1 MNFLLSFLVMAFAV
15 TAYSCDE
22 AKLVALKIKSEL
34 YLQAVKEDKNAH
46 LEAFSFYRDFAS
58 CEEGFYASEDALQI
72 AKNLETFQHPLLGA
86 WDKHI
91 LHDGFFANE
100 KQEFYH
106 QGTFDNNQTTG
117 QLEFILRV
125 LVHYN
130 FTNPQDELLLL
141 NSLNKGV
148 KYILDS
154 QYKSGKDSGGF
165 PQVYPLPKDYQ
176 RFVTFNDH
184 AMINVMSFLYE
195 LNFNPIYQD
204 LILPKYKLNLVNSYA
219 QGFEYILKAQIKQEG
234 KLTVWAQQ
242 YENLKP
248 ARARSYELP
257 GLATH
262 ESLGV
267 IEFLEKENQRIPNSR
282 IQNALQSA
290 KEWFERS
297 KYRGIDHRYLKD
309 KKNPRCELIPEV
321 DSKQVWARYYDLE
334 SNKPFFA
341 YRTKTN
347 TSPENKLITD
357 GTIEGICQAFNE
369 YAANDQERASGYA
382 WFLVR

>member
-1 MNFLLSFLVMAFAV
+1 MLICATLLVSAFP
-15 TAYSCDE
+15 CDE
-22 AKLVALKIKSEL
+22 AKITTLKIKSEL
-34 YLQAVKEDKNAH
+34 YLNAVKEDKNAH
-46 LEAFSFYRDFAS
+46 LEAFSYYRDFEI
-58 CEEGFYASEDALQI
+58 CEDSFYASEEALSI

-100 KQEFYH
+100 QKEFYH

-117 QLEFILRV
+117 QLQFILRV
-125 LVHYN
+125 LAHQT
-130 FTNPQDELLLL
+130 FTEPQDKILLL
-141 NSLNKGV
+141 NSLNRGLKF
-148 KYILDS
+148 ILDS

-184 AMINVMSFLYE
+184 AMINIMNLLYE
-195 LNFNPIYQD
+195 LNFNSAYD
-204 LILPKYKLNLVNSYA
+204 ALILPKYKTNIISSYA
-219 QGFEYILKAQIKQEG
+219 AGFEYILKAQIKQEG
-234 KLTVWAQQ
+234 KLSVWAQQ

-262 ESLGV
+262 ESLG
-267 IEFLEKENQRIPNSR
+267 IIKFLEKENQRTPHLR
-282 IQNALQSA
+282 IQNALDAA
-290 KEWFERS
+290 KAWFEKS
-297 KYRGIDHRYLKD
+297 KYSGIDHRFLKD
-309 KKNPRCELIPEV
+309 KKNPRCELIPAP
-321 DSKQVWARYYDLE
+321 DSKQVWARYYDIE
-334 SNKPFFA
+334 SNFPFFA

-347 TSPENKLITD
+347 TSPEKKLLTD
-357 GTIEGICQAFNE
+357 GTLKGVCQAFNE